1 MLRELLDGDPASVG
15 LSGLVVDTDLRWRIV
30 TALAASG
37 EIDADGVE
45 TPTIDAELANDQT
58 AAGKRQA
65 AAAATARPIAEVKQ
79 QAWETVMGDDSVPNI
94 TARSIVNGFAP
105 AGQGELLSD
114 FVERYFAEIPDVW
127 ERRSSEV
134 AQTVVIGLYPS
145 WEISEAAVAR
155 ADKFLA
161 ENRPPALARL
171 VSEGKAGIERSL
183 RARAF
188 DAQ

>member
-1 MLRELLDGDPASVG
+1 MKE
-15 LSGLVVDTDLRWRIV
+15 
-30 TALAASG
+30 
-37 EIDADGVE
+37 
-45 TPTIDAELANDQT
+45 
-58 AAGKRQA
+58 
-65 AAAATARPIAEVKQ
+65 
-79 QAWETVMGDDSVPNI
+79 QAWATVMGDDSVPNI
-94 TARSIVNGFAP
+94 TARAIVGGFAP
-105 AGQGELLSD
+105 AGQGELLSG
-114 FVERYFAEIPDVW
+114 FVERYFADIPSVW

-145 WEISEAAVAR
+145 WEITEEAVAT

-161 ENRPPALARL
+161 ADHPPALHRL